1 MQIISTDSAPSDSC
15 STVSFLMVPRAPACR
30 SAKVLCV
37 YKPKPPLS
45 LSIPSFSKAPS
56 LGNVALPVTMKV
68 WFLLFALIGWCH
80 GQVKLG
86 SYNLEADLSVSGL
99 SAGAYMANQYHL
111 AQSNRMVGAAFFA
124 GGPYYCAQGNMINAL
139 NTCMK
144 LPYGININTLI
155 SKTNSYATSMLLD
168 PVSNLAGQK
177 VFIFSGSKDT
187 VVVPGVVKKLE
198 EYYKAFIT
206 SPGAIKTVYDI
217 PAQHGMPTDSYG
229 GSCGL
234 TNLDYVNNCNYNG
247 AYEALNF
254 IHGNLQKPSS
264 SASLTGQLTLFDQS
278 EYFGGSAASTY
289 AMDTAG
295 YVYVPSSCQ
304 AGAKCKLH
312 IVFHG
317 CLQGREKVGDRF
329 AKNGGYNQV
338 ADLNDFIVLYPQ
350 AKSNMSNPN
359 GCWDWWGFTGTNYAN
374 KNGSQMVAIERMM
387 LRTLG
392 EY

>member
-1 MQIISTDSAPSDSC
+1 
-15 STVSFLMVPRAPACR
+15 
-30 SAKVLCV
+30 
-37 YKPKPPLS
+37 
-45 LSIPSFSKAPS
+45 
-56 LGNVALPVTMKV
+56 
-68 WFLLFALIGWCH
+68 
-80 GQVKLG
+80 
-86 SYNLEADLSVSGL
+86 
-99 SAGAYMANQYHL
+99 
-111 AQSNRMVGAAFFA
+111 
-124 GGPYYCAQGNMINAL
+124 
-139 NTCMK
+139 
-144 LPYGININTLI
+144 
-155 SKTNSYATSMLLD
+155 
-168 PVSNLAGQK
+168 
-177 VFIFSGSKDT
+177 
-187 VVVPGVVKKLE
+187 
-198 EYYKAFIT
+198 
-206 SPGAIKTVYDI
+206 
-217 PAQHGMPTDSYG
+217 MPTDSYG

-264 SASLTGQLTLFDQS
+264 SASLTGQVILWLALTFTFSHTYLVYLSRLWISVYEFSHSFLFVLCTQLTLFDQS